1 MKRET
6 GERRSPARKAVWG
19 VSVLVVG
26 LAIGGYLVVS
36 SERAAPVRWRT
47 VPVERGSVVQ
57 VVTATGM
64 VNPVV
69 AVPVGSQV
77 SGMIQSLHAD
87 FNSVIK
93 AGDVVARIDP
103 VPLQK
108 RRDQAAANLAMAK
121 ANVRKTRADLAQ
133 RKRELE
139 RASALLDQQF
149 VSQNEVDVA
158 ETAYQGAVSQLAMAE
173 AQIKQA
179 EAALSAAELDLTY
192 TVIRSPVDGIV
203 IARNVEA
210 GQTVASSFATPNLFL
225 IALDL
230 THMEVDTNVS
240 ESDIGGITEG
250 KEAIFTVDAYPGERF
265 HGQVHQVRNAPIS
278 VQNVVTYNVVIGV
291 DNKDLRLKPGM
302 TANVSI
308 VVAYKDQALMVPNAA
323 LRFTPPQAD
332 HVDHAARPAPGS
344 GAQPVHSAPDHG
356 TPSSLAKAVWKLG
369 GAGELVPVPIQT
381 GISDGNATEVQGG
394 ELKEGE
400 LVAVGIDMSQAGRKQ
415 GALPPG
421 FGTRQPTGHGS
432 RDREL

>member
-1 MKRET
+1 MQ
-6 GERRSPARKAVWG
+6 KAVWS

-26 LAIGGYLVVS
+26 LAVGGYLVRS

-47 VPVERGSVVQ
+47 VPVERGSVVR

-87 FNSVIK
+87 FNSAVK

-103 VPLQK
+103 APFQK
-108 RRDQAAANLAMAK
+108 RRDQATANLAIAK
-121 ANVRKTRADLAQ
+121 ANVLKTRADLVQ
-133 RKRELE
+133 RKRELD
-139 RASALLDQQF
+139 RAGVLLRQQF

-158 ETAYQGAVSQLAMAE
+158 ETAHQGAMSQLEMAE
-173 AQIKQA
+173 AQVKQA
-179 EAALSAAELDLTY
+179 EAALSTAELDLKY

-203 IARNVEA
+203 IARNVEV
-210 GQTVASSFATPNLFL
+210 GQTVAASFATPNLFL

-230 THMEVDTNVS
+230 TRMQVDTNVS
-240 ESDIGGITEG
+240 EADIGGITEG

-278 VQNVVTYNVVIGV
+278 VQNVVTYNVVAGV

-308 VVAYKDQALMVPNAA
+308 IVAHKDQVLMVSNAA
-323 LRFTPPQAD
+323 LRFTPPQA
-332 HVDHAARPAPGS
+332 HYAGKPALGS
-344 GAQPVHSAPDHG
+344 GAGPVQADSGHG
-356 TPSSLAKAVWKLG
+356 APSSSATSVWKVG
-369 GAGELVPVPIQT
+369 TSGQLVPVPIQT
-381 GISDGNATEVQGG
+381 GISDGSTTEVQSG

-400 LVAVGIDMSQAGRKQ
+400 PVVVGIEMPPTGHKP

-432 RDREL
+432 RDRGL